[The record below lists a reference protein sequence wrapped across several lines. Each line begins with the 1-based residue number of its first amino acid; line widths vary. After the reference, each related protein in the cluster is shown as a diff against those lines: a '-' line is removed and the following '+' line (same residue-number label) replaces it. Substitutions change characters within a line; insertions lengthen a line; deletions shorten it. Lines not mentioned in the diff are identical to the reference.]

1 MVLVWIIILLATT
14 GFLAWMAARWNPRW
28 SRVVSLA
35 GTLVYLIMTIT
46 RWWSYDMPTAS
57 EDWILH
63 FSTPWIPALGI
74 HFTLALDGLSL
85 LMLILTAFLAVI
97 CVLVSWNEIK
107 KRAGFFYFYLL
118 MVLTGI
124 TGVCFSLDLLD

>member
-14 GFLAWMAARWNPRW
+14 GFLAWMAARWNPHW

-46 RWWSYDMPTAS
+46 LWWSYDMPTAS

-85 LMLILTAFLAVI
+85 LMLILTDRKSTRLNSSHVAISYAVF
-97 CVLVSWNEIK
+97 C
-107 KRAGFFYFYLL
+107 
-118 MVLTGI
+118 
-124 TGVCFSLDLLD
+124 